1 LDESGRVVPTADEVP
16 GFQVRLKNGSRFFA
30 YIRDVDLAFTSPVMG
45 DREIAAFE
53 LRGLVSATIANS
65 TEDDESLNPRPRLL
79 LRGGQ
84 VLVGRFVEDA
94 VDIQTEGQPL
104 LIPRDE
110 IRAMKRREQDDQV
123 LPNAAPQYVVLL
135 WSGDVIA
142 GHLRDDIFAV
152 QVDDM
157 VCNVPLRDLMEVHI
171 PVPKLTVDGRAKI
184 LEMIGK
190 LGEEDWRTRKL
201 ASRQLAEAGYL
212 AVPLLRDASKT
223 SNDPEVRRRSRSL
236 VEQLDVPLFIDPQ

>member
-201 ASRQLAEAGYL
+201 ANTKAGEPT
-212 AVPLLRDASKT
+212 VG
-223 SNDPEVRRRSRSL
+223 RSWLPGRSS
-236 VEQLDVPLFIDPQ
+236 FA